1 MILSYICLPFLFS
14 SRLLKPG
21 KLAEYFLPSTGFDVI
36 THFITY
42 LTPTHTKYAAVSVVA
57 LTTLQQVV
65 NDE

>member
-1 MILSYICLPFLFS
+1 MNRSKIIVIFLHWETF
-14 SRLLKPG
+14 

-42 LTPTHTKYAAVSVVA
+42 LTPTYTKYAVSVVA